1 MVLRGLT
8 LFTDQLRYR
17 RPRAAG
23 TTWGLV
29 TGDAPW
35 AARGGHTTMIDAAGT
50 MYLMGGSNA
59 EKHLNYNDVWQST
72 GAGANVTWSVLKS
85 VN

>member
-1 MVLRGLT
+1 V
-8 LFTDQLRYR
+8 

-35 AARGGHTTMIDAAGT
+35 AGRALFTAVIDAAGT
-50 MYLMGGSNA
+50 IYLMGGTNA
-59 EKHLNYNDVWQST
+59 EKAYNDVWQST
-72 GAGANVTWSVLKS
+72 GAGANVTWSVLKYQLS
-85 VN
+85 

>member
-1 MVLRGLT
+1 M
-8 LFTDQLRYR
+8 

-35 AARGGHTTMIDAAGT
+35 AARIAHSTVIDAAGT
-50 MYLMGGSNA
+50 MYLMGGFNGQIPG
-59 EKHLNYNDVWQST
+59 EKLYNDVWQST
-72 GAGANVTWSVLKS
+72 GAGANVTWSVLH
-85 VN
+85 